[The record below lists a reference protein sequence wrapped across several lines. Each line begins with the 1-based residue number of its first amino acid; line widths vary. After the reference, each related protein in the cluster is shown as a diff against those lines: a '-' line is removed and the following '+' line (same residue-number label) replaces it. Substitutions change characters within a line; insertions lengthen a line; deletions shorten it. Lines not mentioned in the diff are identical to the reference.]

1 MVKVCL
7 GRIVE
12 LDLRLTQTLVLLRL
26 PLQELLLQLV
36 MQKST
41 ASSLGANVGL
51 QQEYLVRQ

>member
-1 MVKVCL
+1 MVKVCR

>member
-1 MVKVCL
+1 MVKVCP

-26 PLQELLLQLV
+26 TLQELLLQLV
-36 MQKST
+36 TQRST

>member
-1 MVKVCL
+1 MVKVCR

-41 ASSLGANVGL
+41 ASSPGANVGL